1 MQTSAQVFQ
10 ETDVPRESPVATP
23 PACRLSD
30 LPAGRAG
37 HVVRVRG
44 TPELRRRLLEMGLC
58 NGVRVAV
65 VRHAPLGDP
74 IEFHLRGYNLSLRQ
88 EQARH
93 VEVVPERA

>member
-1 MQTSAQVFQ
+1 MNPSK
-10 ETDVPRESPVATP
+10 S
-23 PACRLSD
+23 PACRLSE
-30 LPAGRAG
+30 LRAG
-37 HVVRVRG
+37 QSGQVVRVSG

-93 VEVVPERA
+93 VEVVPEPE